1 MIDQILPTHTSKFTR
16 TLENMGAKRMEK
28 VAPYIDAIGM
38 KWNSPQPR
46 LMPHLIEETGLGML
60 SPYVDNVYEL
70 YEQGLQWLRVRGMPV
85 AVYQGLGFIG
95 YNGSLETTPRRRRKW
110 HWEQLSLDA
119 LPASED
125 DLPRISGVVG
135 LSVSARTHFSRGYN
149 GYDFR
154 AVELSQSK
162 SGNAILSSHSGARV
176 GDVPTKWSFGTTHE
190 FQKVLTDAEK
200 QEVGVFVDTSSGGV
214 SWEELAAPWDEIQ
227 TPWADL
233 GIGAKLRVMARQ
245 TAGLG
250 GYMGFYRADGSL
262 IGARRFKVLHQV
274 APGTTYKVGS
284 EQIAPSDQGQ
294 RVYVEALTG
303 FGDGA
308 DEECASCALLLGA
321 TPKPHLPRGKLWLLP
336 DQIETPFAAVAE
348 QALMTDL
355 RLTKR
360 TRVKVL
366 LSFA

>member
-1 MIDQILPTHTSKFTR
+1 MIEQILPGHTSEFTR
-16 TLENMGAKRMEK
+16 TLENIGAKRLEK

-46 LMPHLIEETGLGML
+46 LMPYLIEETGLGML

-85 AVYQGLGFIG
+85 AVNQGLDFIG
-95 YNGSLETTPRRRRKW
+95 YSGSLETTPRYRRKW
-110 HWEQLSLDA
+110 HWEQLSLDK
-119 LPASED
+119 LPEREG

-135 LSVSARTHFSRGYN
+135 LSVSARTYFSRGYN

-154 AVELSQSK
+154 AAELSRTK
-162 SGNAILSSHSGARV
+162 SGSAILSSHSGARI
-176 GDVPTKWSFGTTHE
+176 GSVPTKWSFGSTHE
-190 FQKVLTDAEK
+190 FQRVLTDAEK
-200 QEVGVFVDTSSGGV
+200 KEIGVFIDTSAGGM
-214 SWEELAAPWDEIQ
+214 SWNELAAPWDEVH
-227 TPWADL
+227 TPWSDL

-250 GYMGFYRADGSL
+250 GYMGFYRSDGSL
-262 IGARRFKVLHQV
+262 IGARRLKALHQV
-274 APGTTYKVGS
+274 APGTTYKIGS
-284 EQIAPSDQGQ
+284 EQIAPSSQGQ
-294 RVYVEALTG
+294 RVFAEALTD

-308 DEECASCALLLGA
+308 DEECAFVALLFGA
-321 TPKPHLPRGKLWLLP
+321 APNADLPQGKLWLLP
-336 DQIETPFAAVAE
+336 DQIKTPFAAVAK
-348 QALMTDL
+348 QALTTDL
-355 RLTKR
+355 RFTKR